1 MNDSPGD
8 LPLTHLAAAGPARM
22 VDVSEKRE
30 SVREAIAEGA
40 VRMSARTLALIQK
53 GGVAKGDVLAVA
65 RVAGIMAAKRTGEL
79 IPLCHP
85 LPLDAVTIE
94 FGAEAQSGALTI
106 RARARTRARTGVEM
120 EAMTAVSV
128 AALTIYDM
136 CKAVDRSMVVSQV
149 RLESKSGGKSGDWS
163 RPGHKP

>member
-1 MNDSPGD
+1 MNDSPSD
-8 LPLTHLAAAGPARM
+8 LPLTHLDAAGHARM

-136 CKAVDRSMVVSQV
+136 CKAAEKGITLDAI
-149 RLESKSGGKSGDWS
+149 RLVEKHGGKSGSWVRS
-163 RPGHKP
+163 EQTE